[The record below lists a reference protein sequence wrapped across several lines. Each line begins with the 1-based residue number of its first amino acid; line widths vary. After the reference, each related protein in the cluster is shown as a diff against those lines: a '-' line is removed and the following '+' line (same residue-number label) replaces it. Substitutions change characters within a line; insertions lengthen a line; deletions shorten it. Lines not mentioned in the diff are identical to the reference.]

1 MIINRLLLEE
11 GKTVHY
17 SEDIDFSKDNEN
29 LNNLL
34 KKIDDCHVEVDV
46 TDYVNILRVI
56 INLKANVTGICAY
69 SLEDVPLVV
78 KTNDELDFT
87 DDEDYEDDEDLIYIT
102 SPKIDLKNYIYSL
115 ICASLPSKIIKK
127 GATLPKD
134 GKGYRVLT
142 EEDFIKEKESKPDPR
157 WACLDDIE
165 L

>member
-11 GKTVHY
+11 GKTYHY
-17 SEDIDFSKDNEN
+17 SEDIDFSKDTQY

-34 KKIDDCHVEVDV
+34 KKIDDCHVEVDA
-46 TDYVNILRVI
+46 TDYGNILRVV
-56 INLKANVTGICAY
+56 INLKSNVTGVCAY
-69 SLEDVPLVV
+69 SLEDVPLVI

-87 DDEDYEDDEDLIYIT
+87 DDEEFEDDDELIYIS
-102 SPKIDLKNYIYSL
+102 SPQIDLKEYIYSL
-115 ICASLPSKIIKK
+115 ICTSLPSKIIKK

-142 EEDFIKEKESKPDPR
+142 EEEFQKEKEKTPDPR